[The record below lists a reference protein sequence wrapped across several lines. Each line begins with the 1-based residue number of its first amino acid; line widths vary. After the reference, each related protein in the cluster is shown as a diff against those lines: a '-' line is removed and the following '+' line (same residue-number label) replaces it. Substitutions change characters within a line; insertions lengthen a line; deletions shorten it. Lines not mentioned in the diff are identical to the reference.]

1 MSDQAQGLR
10 ALANQARH
18 DHIGTPFPVD
28 TAPLNSGDA
37 PYVIDVLNPQA
48 PAVETQVAA
57 VNARL
62 RESSSETGAGLTAL
76 PGAAVPPESV
86 FAVSRVQAPRR
97 MARVIAITSGKG
109 GVGKTNFCSN
119 LALTLAARGQRVI
132 IVDADLGMANV
143 HVILGVSPP
152 FHMEHVMRGEKTL
165 AEILYQA
172 PGGVGIISGGSGL
185 TDLANLD
192 DAERQRFISSLSE
205 LDSLADV
212 VLLDTGAGLS
222 HNVLAFLCAVEEV
235 IVITTP
241 EPPAIMDAYATIKV
255 IARENPHAQQRLVV
269 NMAQSEAEARAVAQR
284 LQSISQQF
292 LGRDMNWLGY
302 LPHDMTVSRAVRAQQ
317 PFTTLQPNA
326 PVSRAILQIAD
337 KLGFDKTP
345 PASQT
350 AGVSG
355 LLNQMQRFFGLR
367 SS

>member
-18 DHIGTPFPVD
+18 DHIGTPYAVD
-28 TAPLNSGDA
+28 TPPLDSDDL
-37 PYVIDVLNPQA
+37 PYIADVLNPQA
-48 PAVETQVAA
+48 TVVETHAA
-57 VNARL
+57 VTRR
-62 RESSSETGAGLTAL
+62 REFSSENGTKTTVL
-76 PGAAVPPESV
+76 PGNAVPSAPV
-86 FAVSRVQAPRR
+86 FAVGRPHAPRR
-97 MARVIAITSGKG
+97 TARVIAITSGKG

-152 FHMEHVMRGEKTL
+152 FHMEHVMSGEKSLSET
-165 AEILYQA
+165 LYQA
-172 PGGVGIISGGSGL
+172 PGNVSIISGGSGL
-185 TDLANLD
+185 TDMANLED
-192 DAERQRFISSLSE
+192 SQRQRFVASLSE

-222 HNVLAFLCAVEEV
+222 NNVLAFLYAVQEV

-255 IARENPHAQQRLVV
+255 VARENPHAQQRLVV

-302 LPHDMTVSRAVRAQQ
+302 LPHDMTVARAVRAQQ
-317 PFTTLQPNA
+317 PFITLQPNA
-326 PVSRAILQIAD
+326 PASRAILQIAD
-337 KLGFDKTP
+337 QLGFDKAP
-345 PASQT
+345 PASQN